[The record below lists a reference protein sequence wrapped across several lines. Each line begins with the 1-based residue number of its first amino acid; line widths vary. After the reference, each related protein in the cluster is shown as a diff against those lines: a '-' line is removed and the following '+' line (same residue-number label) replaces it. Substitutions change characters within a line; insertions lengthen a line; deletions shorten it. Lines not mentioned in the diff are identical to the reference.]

1 MNKSNWSFFA
11 GWLLLALTGGFVE
24 SCHKTDFLGKNPNS
38 TLVVP
43 STLSDFQSLLDND
56 QVMNFVP
63 ALGDLSA
70 DNYFMA
76 DDLWQTAGTRV
87 QNAYLWKQ
95 DIFGGQGNVEDWNV
109 PYQQVYYANVILD
122 GLDKIKTD
130 NSNLATWNSIK
141 GQALFTRAFAFY
153 NIAQLFAP
161 AYDKDSANKDIGI
174 PLRLTEDVQAAVAR
188 STVEQTYDRITGDL
202 RTAAG
207 LLSPRVLMTYVNR
220 ATRPAALA
228 MLARVYLSMRKYDSA
243 KVYADSV
250 LSLNL
255 PLFDYNSVSLVPRIP
270 ITPFAKQ
277 GTEILYQA
285 LFVYYNSNNSQV
297 LSAYQYPDCFVDSSL
312 IRSYDSNDLR
322 LTLYYASMG
331 GPNLGLNGSY
341 AGSTFPFGGLATD
354 EMYLIRAECRIRD
367 GDTSGAKSDLNT
379 LLTNRWKT
387 GKFPG
392 VNFGSPKAAMDTV
405 LLERRKEMPFRN
417 IRWSDLRRLN
427 KEGASIWLTRKTN
440 GSTYTLAPN
449 DKRYILP
456 IPPDVLRLSGIA
468 DNPR

>member
-1 MNKSNWSFFA
+1 MKTLNCSFLV
-11 GWLLLALTGGFVE
+11 GWLLLALTGGLVGG
-24 SCHKTDFLGKNPNS
+24 CHKQDFLGKNPNS

-70 DNYFMA
+70 DNYYML

-87 QNAYLWKQ
+87 QNAYLWKP
-95 DIFGGQGNVEDWNV
+95 DIFVGQGNVEDWNI
-109 PYQQVYYANVILD
+109 PYQQVYYANVVLD

-130 NSNLATWNSIK
+130 NSNAAIWNSVR
-141 GQALFTRAFAFY
+141 GQALFTRAFAFH
-153 NIAQLFAP
+153 NIAQVFAP
-161 AYDKDSANKDIGI
+161 AFDMDSADIDAGI
-174 PLRLTEDVQAAVAR
+174 PLRLTEDVQTQVGR
-188 STVEQTYDRITGDL
+188 STVKQTYDRITGDL
-202 RTAAG
+202 RVAAA
-207 LLSPRVLMTYVNR
+207 LLPPRVSMTYLNR

-243 KVYADSV
+243 MIYADSALSMN
-250 LSLNL
+250 LSLL
-255 PLFDYNSVSLVPRIP
+255 DYNNLNPGIF
-270 ITPFAKQ
+270 PFPKQ
-277 GTEILYQA
+277 SAEILYQA
-285 LFVYYNSNNSQV
+285 SFVYYNSNNSQV

-341 AGSTFPFGGLATD
+341 AGSTYPFGGLASD
-354 EMYLIRAECRIRD
+354 ELYLIRAEGKVRE
-367 GDTSGAKSDLNT
+367 GDTSGAKTDLNT
-379 LLTNRWKT
+379 LLGLRWKS
-387 GKFPG
+387 GKYG
-392 VNFGSPKAAMDTV
+392 GMTFGSSKAALDSV

-417 IRWSDLRRLN
+417 VRWSDLRRLN
-427 KEGASIWLTRKTN
+427 KDGANIVLARKTN
-440 GSTYTLAPN
+440 GAAYTLAPQ
-449 DKRYILP
+449 DKRYVLP

-468 DNPR
+468 DNSRQ